1 MSKKARESSFWISI
15 VKHVS
20 LTFII
25 DAYVFVY
32 SIWFYMVDQ
41 FSSAPDTLT
50 GGGFELFVAL
60 LRGPLSTRGSEN
72 EFM

>member
-1 MSKKARESSFWISI
+1 MSKKARGSSFWISN

-32 SIWFYMVDQ
+32 SVWFCMVD
-41 FSSAPDTLT
+41 
-50 GGGFELFVAL
+50 
-60 LRGPLSTRGSEN
+60 
-72 EFM
+72 

>member
-1 MSKKARESSFWISI
+1 MLMF
-15 VKHVS
+15 
-20 LTFII
+20 
-25 DAYVFVY
+25 FVY

-41 FSSAPDTLT
+41 FSSAPDSLS

>member
-32 SIWFYMVDQ
+32 SVWFCMAD
-41 FSSAPDTLT
+41 
-50 GGGFELFVAL
+50 
-60 LRGPLSTRGSEN
+60 
-72 EFM
+72 